1 MPLKSHHKAWLSL
14 HPDRSEEWLQARL
27 LDGFDV
33 HHLDHNHA
41 NNDPANLVLIE
52 AQDHMRVHEMRVT
65 VKPRTLKRGGRP
77 RKPKPEP
84 KPAPVPAPP
93 PPLVLPQPPQIVFM
107 PIPKDWTEYEGMKR
121 MARARGDYSE
131 IPHPIGK

>member
-1 MPLKSHHKAWLSL
+1 M
-14 HPDRSEEWLQARL
+14 L

-33 HHLDHNHA
+33 HHLDHDHA

-65 VKPRTLKRGGRP
+65 VKPRTIKRGGRP

-84 KPAPVPAPP
+84 APP
-93 PPLVLPQPPQIVFM
+93 PPPPEVVFM
-107 PIPKDWTEYEGMKR
+107 PIPKDWVEYEGMKR
-121 MARARGDYSE
+121 MARARGDYRE
-131 IPHPIGK
+131 IPRPL